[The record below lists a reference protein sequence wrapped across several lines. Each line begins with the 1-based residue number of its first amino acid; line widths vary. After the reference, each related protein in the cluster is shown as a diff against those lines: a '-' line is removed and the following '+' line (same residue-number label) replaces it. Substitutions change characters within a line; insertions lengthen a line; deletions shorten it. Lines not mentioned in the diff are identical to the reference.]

1 MCHPV
6 LDIGENKKTTNRN
19 VEATLQGETEAGGM
33 CRVACGVGVTAVATE
48 RGQRQRR
55 APALSSIA
63 GTAGT
68 ASGVVRRIGV
78 FRSSCRGPGACRQ
91 RGCSRHPSYGP
102 PCASPAAAKTAR
114 TSPTIPRL
122 KRTSEP
128 WSSLQ
133 EHGPARSGEKM
144 GRGNLGNAETRKGIF
159 TEADSVQCF

>member
-6 LDIGENKKTTNRN
+6 LVIGENKKTTNRN

-55 APALSSIA
+55 APALSSV
-63 GTAGT
+63 AGT

-78 FRSSCRGPGACRQ
+78 FRSSCRR
-91 RGCSRHPSYGP
+91 RGCSRHRWPSYGP
-102 PCASPAAAKTAR
+102 PCASAAAAKTAR

-122 KRTSEP
+122 KRTSEAP
-128 WSSLQ
+128 S
-133 EHGPARSGEKM
+133 HGQLTRAWPGKLWRKNGSGKF
-144 GRGNLGNAETRKGIF
+144 G
-159 TEADSVQCF
+159 

>member
-1 MCHPV
+1 MKLPLLLK
-6 LDIGENKKTTNRN
+6 LDQMLQPITKLCVILYLILAKIRKLQIEMWKQP
-19 VEATLQGETEAGGM
+19 LQGET
-33 CRVACGVGVTAVATE
+33 VAVAPE
-48 RGQRQRR
+48 RGQRQRP
-55 APALSSIA
+55 APALSSVA

-68 ASGVVRRIGV
+68 ASGVVRHIGV

-114 TSPTIPRL
+114 TAPTIPRL

-144 GRGNLGNAETRKGIF
+144 GRRNL
-159 TEADSVQCF
+159 